1 MLKISFLIIQPDSE
15 KEKTY
20 VKLQFIVT
28 NKEIKLEEDINY
40 NLQLDWLLRSFQNEI
55 YTLLHLSRYI
65 GEGGKLVSDNLDISG
80 KSNIDGYLVNA
91 DTEITFD
98 SLDRRF
104 LLESLKN
111 VPLVIISLTGLKY
124 Y

>member
-1 MLKISFLIIQPDSE
+1 M
-15 KEKTY
+15 
-20 VKLQFIVT
+20 T

-65 GEGGKLVSDNLDISG
+65 GEGGKLVSDILDISG